1 VLLLMHCPAD
11 SEPNNNT
18 SSSLK
23 QQGHEQQG
31 EEPGVADLGNMQGLG
46 LKAELPMQFF
56 FYFEP

>member
-1 VLLLMHCPAD
+1 MHCPAD